1 MNQILSTNS
10 GKKSKEP
17 LSIKTI
23 TRIFAIIIILFGM
36 ILVGQG
42 SWAMFNGEESGEV
55 QESVP
60 VVQMVQ
66 EGNSLKVTLQHD
78 KAIDRI
84 VYSLNGGQEVVL
96 QGRGRTQIEES
107 IPLEIG
113 DNTIYLTVSDLSGKE
128 VSYDGTYFVEEGDTT
143 PPQIELILEDGRV
156 KISAKDETQIA
167 YILYYWNEEDET
179 RLDARAESPTL
190 IEERLSVLRGENT
203 LTVVAVDTAGNETTE
218 VQTYKGATKPQISL
232 SREGDELIIKVTD
245 EENIQKIEFTLNG
258 VFYSTDA
265 NNTGTPLNMKEIEI
279 RQKLN
284 AGTNTI
290 TVTAYNVS
298 GLTQEGTGEVTV
310 E

>member
-66 EGNSLKVTLQHD
+66 EGNSLKVTVQHD

-258 VFYSTDA
+258 VFYSTAA

>member
-10 GKKSKEP
+10 GKKAKEP

-23 TRIFAIIIILFGM
+23 TRIFAVIIILFGM

-42 SWAMFNGEESGEV
+42 SWAMFSGEESTEE
-55 QESVP
+55 QASVP

-66 EGNSLKVTLQHD
+66 EGNSLKVTVQHD

-167 YILYYWNEEDET
+167 YISYYWNSEDET
-179 RLDARAESPTL
+179 RLEARAESPTL
-190 IEERLSVLRGENT
+190 IEERLSVLKGENT

-218 VQTYKGATKPQISL
+218 VQTYKGAVKPQISL
-232 SREGDELIIKVTD
+232 SRDGDELIIKVTD

-258 VFYSTDA
+258 IFYSTDP
-265 NNTGTPLNMKEIEI
+265 NNTGTPLNRKEVEI

-284 AGTNTI
+284 VGTNTI
-290 TVTAYNVS
+290 TVKAYNVS

>member
-66 EGNSLKVTLQHD
+66 EGNSLKVTVQHD

-290 TVTAYNVS
+290 TVTAYNVI
-298 GLTQEGTGEVTV
+298 GLTQEVTGEVTV

>member
-10 GKKSKEP
+10 GKKAKEP

-23 TRIFAIIIILFGM
+23 TRIFAVIIILFGM

-42 SWAMFNGEESGEV
+42 SWAMFSGEESTEE
-55 QESVP
+55 QASVP

-66 EGNSLKVTLQHD
+66 EGNSLKVTVQHD

>member
-66 EGNSLKVTLQHD
+66 EGNSLKVTVQHD

-113 DNTIYLTVSDLSGKE
+113 DNIIYLTVSDLSGKE

-232 SREGDELIIKVTD
+232 LREGDELIIKVTD

>member
-1 MNQILSTNS
+1 MNQILSTSS

-17 LSIKTI
+17 LNIKTI
-23 TRIFAIIIILFGM
+23 TRIFAVIIILFGV

-42 SWAMFNGEESGEV
+42 SWAMFAGEESEK
-55 QESVP
+55 QQASVP
-60 VVQMVQ
+60 VVQMAQ
-66 EGNSLKVTLQHD
+66 EGNSLKVTVQHD

-84 VYSLNGGQEVVL
+84 VYSLNGEQEVVL

-107 IPLEIG
+107 IPLEVG
-113 DNTIYLTVSDLSGKE
+113 DNTIHLTVLDLAGKE
-128 VSYDGTYFVEEGDTT
+128 VSYDGTYSVEEGDTT

-167 YILYYWNEEDET
+167 YILYYWNNEDET
-179 RLDARAESPTL
+179 RLDARAESPNL
-190 IEERLSVLRGENT
+190 IEERLTVLKGENT
-203 LTVVAVDTAGNETTE
+203 LTVVAVDAAGNETTE
-218 VQTYKGATKPQISL
+218 VQTYKGATKPQINL
-232 SREGDELIIKVTD
+232 SRDGDELIIKVTD

-258 VFYSTDA
+258 AFYSTDPE
-265 NNTGTPLNMKEIEI
+265 NTGTPLNMKEVEI

-290 TVTAYNVS
+290 SVTAYNIS

>member
-1 MNQILSTNS
+1 MSTNS

-66 EGNSLKVTLQHD
+66 EGNSLKVTVQHD

>member
-66 EGNSLKVTLQHD
+66 EGNSLKVTVQHD